1 MSWRGFPGERSQGKC
16 AGHSEENCDGAATKA
31 AVIQKDRAWRRI
43 RMFGGEH
50 SSWMRSK
57 ECGLSDLKKV
67 YRFREGI
74 YLALGRVT

>member
-1 MSWRGFPGERSQGKC
+1 
-16 AGHSEENCDGAATKA
+16 
-31 AVIQKDRAWRRI
+31 
-43 RMFGGEH
+43 MFGGEH